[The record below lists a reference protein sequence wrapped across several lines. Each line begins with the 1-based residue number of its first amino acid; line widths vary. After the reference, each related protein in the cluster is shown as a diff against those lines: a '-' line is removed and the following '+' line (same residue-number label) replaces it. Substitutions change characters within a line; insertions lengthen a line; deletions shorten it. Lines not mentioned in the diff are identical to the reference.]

1 MSEFQLLF
9 YSPFFAPKTSKEV
22 ISGTRNHFVLNDKE
36 FLRKPNQESNL
47 CKMEKSANNK
57 RNLTQKLFVVVYL

>member
-1 MSEFQLLF
+1 VNFNFFF

-22 ISGTRNHFVLNDKE
+22 ISGTRNHFVLSDKE

-47 CKMEKSANNK
+47 YKMGKSATNK
-57 RNLTQKLFVVVYL
+57 WNLT